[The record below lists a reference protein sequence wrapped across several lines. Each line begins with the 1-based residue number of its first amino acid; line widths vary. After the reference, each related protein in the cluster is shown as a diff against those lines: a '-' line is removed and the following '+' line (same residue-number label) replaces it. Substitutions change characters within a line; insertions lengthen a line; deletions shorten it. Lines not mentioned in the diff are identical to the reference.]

1 MLVDLRSDTVTKP
14 SKEMLDAMFRAEVGD
29 DVFGEDSTVT
39 ELEIKSAQLFSKE
52 AALFCPSGTMT
63 NQIAIKAHTQSPGEL
78 ICDQLSHVYLY
89 EAGGIAFHAGL
100 NVNLTQSDR
109 GLLKAEDII
118 TRINPLNDV
127 HKALTQL
134 VVLENTCNK
143 GGGACYDLEE
153 LAKIRSLCIDNNLK
167 LHLDGARIF
176 NAIIAKKYSA
186 EDIGNNFDSISIC
199 LSKGLGAPVGSLL
212 LGDRDFI
219 AKARRL
225 RKLFGGGMRQAGY
238 LAAAGIFAL
247 ENNVERL
254 SDDHKRARILAEAL
268 SKMSFTDYVYPVET
282 NIVIIKLIA
291 HINTNEFLSN
301 LSEIGIKAVPF
312 GPNLIRFVTHLDI
325 DDSKLNYAIE
335 QLHNTQKLF
344 SY

>member
-14 SKEMLDAMFRAEVGD
+14 TIEMLEFMFSAEVGD

-39 ELEIKSAQLFSKE
+39 ALEYKAAKLFSKE

-89 EAGGIAFHAGL
+89 EAGGIAFHSGL
-100 NVNLTQSDR
+100 NVSLTQSER
-109 GLLKAEDII
+109 GLVKAVDIEE
-118 TRINPLNDV
+118 RINPLNDV
-127 HKALTQL
+127 HKSLSQL

-153 LAKIRSLCIDNNLK
+153 LVLIKNLCANHNLR

-176 NAIIAKKYSA
+176 NAIVEKKYSA
-186 EDIGNNFDSISIC
+186 EEIGNNFDSISIC
-199 LSKGLGAPVGSLL
+199 LSKGLGAPVGSVL

-247 ENNVERL
+247 DNNVERL
-254 SDDHKRARILAEAL
+254 SDDHSRARKLGKTL
-268 SKMSFTDYVYPVET
+268 SEMSYSEYVYPVET
-282 NIVIIKLIA
+282 NIVITKLKA
-291 HINTNEFLSN
+291 NINTNEFLMK
-301 LSEIGIKAVPF
+301 LSEKGVKAVPF
-312 GPNLIRFVTHLDI
+312 GPNLIRFVTHLDV
-325 DDSKLNYAIE
+325 DDSKLNFVIE
-335 QLHNTQKLF
+335 QLNNIQNQFK
-344 SY
+344 